1 MQLIKASFWIKVIQ
15 YDPLHAF
22 FGHSVASDKGYA
34 EVGSFRVI
42 IEHESHVDVQ
52 LSEVSFCYAV
62 IFRVFVNDEAVIDA
76 IIVHAD
82 KSGRFVNL
90 ILVIEHLRYVW
101 VGLLDGAVLLP
112 PPDIP
117 EEPLEKQY
125 AEPFL
130 RNKYFA
136 LVLALVSILFHTC
149 RVSSIKY

>member
-1 MQLIKASFWIKVIQ
+1 MQLIKACFWIKVIQ
-15 YDPLHAF
+15 KEPLHAL
-22 FGHSVASDKGYA
+22 FGHAVACDEGYA

-62 IFRVFVNDEAVIDA
+62 IFGIFVNDEAVIDP

-82 KSGRFVNL
+82 KSGCFENL
-90 ILVIEHLRYVW
+90 CLVIEHLRYVR
-101 VGLLDGAVLLP
+101 VRLPDGAVLLP
-112 PPDIP
+112 PPDIT
-117 EEPLEKQY
+117 EELLEKQY
-125 AEPFL
+125 AESFL